1 MIASLRGE
9 VSQIGLDSVIL
20 DVAGVGYRV
29 FAAPDTLMSLRHGQT
44 ATLATSL
51 VVREDAMTLFGF
63 LGAEE
68 RDMYETLQTV
78 SGVGP
83 KLALAMLAVHSPD
96 DLRRAVQAEDL
107 KTLQRVPGVGPK
119 SAKRLVLELQGK
131 LGEPLTPEASAAP
144 AGGGSPAS
152 ADVVD
157 ALVGLGW
164 NLKAAQDAVDGIV
177 AAQDAPSDS
186 AGLLRAALA
195 QLGGGRR
202 G

>member
-1 MIASLRGE
+1 MIALLRGE
-9 VSQIGLDSVIL
+9 VCEIGLDSVIL
-20 DVAGVGYRV
+20 DVNGVGYRV
-29 FAAPDTLMSLRHGQT
+29 FAAPATLASLRHGQT

-63 LGAEE
+63 LHVEE

-83 KLALAMLAVHSPD
+83 KLALAMLAVHSPE
-96 DLRRAVQAEDL
+96 DLRLAVQEEDV

-131 LGEPLTPEASAAP
+131 LGEPMSP
-144 AGGGSPAS
+144 AGASTPQGASSPAS
-152 ADVVD
+152 TDVVN

-164 NLKAAQDAVDGIV
+164 NLKAATDAVDAITG
-177 AAQDAPSDS
+177 ARDAPTDS

-195 QLGGGRR
+195 HLGGGQR